1 MSIRKIF
8 FLFLCFCIALI
19 FSACGN
25 GDKSGKG
32 AEKGTGFPAVS
43 QGKDADKTKN
53 DNKKIDV
60 DLTPLSSTM
69 VYSEVYNM
77 ITEPDDYLDK
87 TVKMNGSFAV
97 QHDEETGKNYY
108 ACIIKDAAAC
118 CSQGLEFELSD
129 DYKRTHPHIP
139 WTAVYGLRNRIVHD
153 YGSVDL
159 GIVYSTLKNDIPDL
173 LEEVTREN

>member
-19 FSACGN
+19 FSACSN

-43 QGKDADKTKN
+43 QGKDTDKTKN

-60 DLTPLSSTM
+60 DLTTLSSTM

-129 DYKRTHPHIP
+129 DYKYPDDYPNEGEIISVVGVFD
-139 WTAVYGLRNRIVHD
+139 VYQEGDSEYCVLRKAD
-153 YGSVDL
+153 LVD
-159 GIVYSTLKNDIPDL
+159 
-173 LEEVTREN
+173 R